1 MNRLRQPSPLQI
13 ALAVSALVHLGLLTL
28 HVAPAMLNSR
38 LLDGQPLAVVLVNA
52 QDDAEPDPE
61 QADAV
66 AQARLAG
73 GGTDASGRIS
83 SPLPAAEQDRGGV
96 TDGAEPARQPRASE
110 QADRPLLASLRLHD
124 ATLPLSE
131 RETADRDMT
140 APEREQRQRELSSL
154 LAAVEQRVNLE
165 ASGPRQRYIGAATRE
180 AVYARYYAELRRRI
194 EERGTAEFPQLAG
207 QRLYGE
213 LTLLI
218 TVSHDGRVLTTE
230 LLQGSGNEALDLRA
244 QALVRSMRFDS
255 FDAALLQRAD
265 QVVVASRFRF
275 TPGAQAS
282 R

>member
-1 MNRLRQPSPLQI
+1 MKHWRQLTPLQA
-13 ALAVSALVHLGLLTL
+13 ALAVSALAHLGLLML
-28 HVAPAMLNSR
+28 HVAPDFMPARVL
-38 LLDGQPLAVVLVNA
+38 GEQPLAVVLVNA
-52 QDDAEPDPE
+52 QDDAESDPE
-61 QADAV
+61 QASAV

-73 GGTDASGRIS
+73 GGTEASGRIS
-83 SPLPAAEQDRGGV
+83 SPLPASEQDRVGV
-96 TDGAEPARQPRASE
+96 VDGAEPARQQQPAE
-110 QADRPLLASLRLHD
+110 QAGKPLLASLRLHD
-124 ATLPLSE
+124 ARLPLSE
-131 RETADRDMT
+131 REAAD
-140 APEREQRQRELSSL
+140 AQSALEQERRQRELSSL
-154 LAAVEQRVNLE
+154 LAAVEQRIKLE

-218 TVSHDGRVLTTE
+218 TVRHDGRVLTTE

-275 TPGAQAS
+275 TPGEQEP

>member
-1 MNRLRQPSPLQI
+1 MNRLRQLTPLQI
-13 ALAVSALVHLGLLTL
+13 ALALSALAHLGLLTL
-28 HVAPAMLNSR
+28 HVAPAMLADRVLSE
-38 LLDGQPLAVVLVNA
+38 QPLAVVLVNA
-52 QDDAEPDPE
+52 QDDEADPD
-61 QADAV
+61 QASAV
-66 AQARLAG
+66 AQARLTG
-73 GGTDASGRIS
+73 GGTEARGRVT
-83 SPLPAAEQDRGGV
+83 SPLPASEQDRVGV
-96 TDGAEPARQPRASE
+96 ADGAEPSRQPRTSE
-110 QADRPLLASLRLHD
+110 PADRPLLASLRLHD
-124 ATLPLSE
+124 AALPLSE

-207 QRLYGE
+207 RRLYGE

-218 TVSHDGRVLTTE
+218 TVAHDGRVLTTE
-230 LLQGSGNEALDLRA
+230 LLQGSGNEALDLRT
-244 QALVRSMRFDS
+244 QALVRGMRFDS
-255 FDAALLQRAD
+255 FDAALRQRAD

-275 TPGAQAS
+275 TPGEQEP